1 MSKLPL
7 PKFFMPDIP
16 SFPGSLN
23 IKLFPEDTG
32 DLKQYITENI
42 QEISIN
48 DLQSESV
55 LLPESDTFSF

>member
-1 MSKLPL
+1 
-7 PKFFMPDIP
+7 MPDIP

-23 IKLFPEDTG
+23 ITLFPEDTG